1 MLQRLSDAYLVK
13 ELLNLEIILLFLLLV
28 GFRKVFNEVSPK
40 QKKHKRYNRYQRTA
54 YNDAS
59 GNSVFDTL
67 FDEGNYG
74 EFLIYSCLE
83 ALGEEHK
90 LLTNV
95 YLPKADGKT
104 TEIDLIMI
112 SAAGIYVF
120 ESKNYSGWIFGDE
133 DNRYWKQIFR
143 GGRHFQFYNPIWQNK
158 KHISVL
164 KQYLGFGDEVLVFLC
179 CFQRAVRPEENS
191 CPFGGSEG
199 DVDRDVMACEIME
212 DIERRPEIFNLLE
225 IEQLYVELSR
235 YTLADNET
243 KQAHI
248 DAMKWRNR

>member
-1 MLQRLSDAYLVK
+1 M
-13 ELLNLEIILLFLLLV
+13 EIILIFLLVV
-28 GFRKVFNEVSPK
+28 GLYKEFSVAPPK
-40 QKKHKRYNRYQRTA
+40 QKKPNRYNRYQRTA

-67 FDEGNYG
+67 FDTGNFG

-83 ALGEEHK
+83 DLGEEHK

-95 YLPKADGKT
+95 YLPKGDGTT

-112 SAAGIYVF
+112 STTGIYVF

-133 DNRYWKQIFR
+133 NSRYWKQIIR

-158 KHISVL
+158 KHISFL
-164 KQYLGFGDEVLVFLC
+164 KRHLGLGDEVFHNYIVFSERCFLKKMLVYS
-179 CFQRAVRPEENS
+179 PEVKVMN
-191 CPFGGSEG
+191 
-199 DVDRDVMACEIME
+199 RDELACEIIE
-212 DIERRPEIFNLLE
+212 DMTQRPEIFTPLE
-225 IEQLYVELSR
+225 IEQIYGELRR
-235 YTLADNET
+235 YTLADDET

-248 DAMKWRNR
+248 DAMRWRDP

>member
-1 MLQRLSDAYLVK
+1 M
-13 ELLNLEIILLFLLLV
+13 EIILIFLLVV
-28 GFRKVFNEVSPK
+28 GLCKEFSVAPPK
-40 QKKHKRYNRYQRTA
+40 QKKPKRYNRYQRTA

-67 FDEGNYG
+67 FDDGNFG

-83 ALGEEHK
+83 DLGEQHK
-90 LLTNV
+90 LLTNI
-95 YLPKADGKT
+95 YLPKGDGTT

-112 SAAGIYVF
+112 SATGIYVF

-133 DNRYWKQIFR
+133 NSRYWKQIFR

-164 KQYLGFGDEVLVFLC
+164 KQHLGLGDEVFRSYIVFSERCVLKKMS
-179 CFQRAVRPEENS
+179 VYSPEVKVMN
-191 CPFGGSEG
+191 
-199 DVDRDVMACEIME
+199 RDELACEIVE
-212 DIERRPEIFNLLE
+212 DMTQRPEIFTPLE
-225 IEQLYVELSR
+225 IEQIYGELRR
-235 YTLADNET
+235 YTLADDET

-248 DAMKWRNR
+248 DAMRWRDP

>member
-1 MLQRLSDAYLVK
+1 MLIPVK
-13 ELLNLEIILLFLLLV
+13 ELLNLEIMLIFLLVV
-28 GFRKVFNEVSPK
+28 GLCKEFSGDSLK
-40 QKKHKRYNRYQRTA
+40 QKKTKRYNRYQRTA

-67 FDEGNYG
+67 FDDGNFG

-83 ALGEEHK
+83 DLGEQHK

-95 YLPKADGKT
+95 YLPKGDGTT

-112 SAAGIYVF
+112 SATGIYVF

-133 DNRYWKQIFR
+133 NSRYWKQIFR

-164 KQYLGFGDEVLVFLC
+164 KQHLGLGDEVFRNYVVFSERCVLKKMLIHSTDVKVINQDDLV
-179 CFQRAVRPEENS
+179 
-191 CPFGGSEG
+191 
-199 DVDRDVMACEIME
+199 CEIIE
-212 DIERRPEIFNLLE
+212 DMTQRPEISTPLE
-225 IEQLYVELSR
+225 IEQIYAELRR
-235 YTLADNET
+235 YTLADDET

-248 DAMKWRNR
+248 DAMKWRNP